1 MQKKNNTKTIKK
13 PKKESVRLVPHIK
26 PIKYTMTLKPDLET
40 FTFEGNEVID
50 IAIDKAVSEITLHSK
65 DLDIITVEVLS
76 NNKKNSGIFAD
87 KITYNEKDE
96 TATFTFKNKIP
107 KGKIKL
113 KIIFSGIISEGLR
126 GFYRSRYTL
135 DGKVKHIATTQ
146 FEATD
151 ARRAFPSFDEPAH
164 KAVFDL
170 SLIIPGTHTA
180 ISNTLPTKISEHEGG
195 YKVVEFA
202 STPKMSTYLLAFI
215 IGEFEYV
222 EGYAKG
228 SAGKN
233 SKQTKQNVQNLSRVG
248 APVERVKRE
257 DFAYSAE
264 LGNTQVRVFTTAGK
278 KHQAK
283 FALDVAIKSLEFYN
297 DYFGV
302 PYPLPT
308 LDLIALPDF
317 ESAAMENWG
326 AVTFRET
333 ALLVDDEHTSFAN
346 KQWVAIVIAHELAHQ
361 WFGNLVTMH
370 WWTDL
375 WLNEGFASYM
385 EYLCTD
391 HMFPEWKVWDLYL
404 AERYSLS
411 MRLDALA
418 NSHPIEVEV
427 HHPNEINEIFD
438 MVSYAKGS
446 AVIRMVAEYLGADVF
461 KKGLQHYMKKH
472 SYGNTVTMDLWAAF
486 EKVSGKPVKK
496 MMQEWTGRTG
506 YPLLTLQ
513 DTKNGHKVNQERFF
527 SSRISKINNKENTTW
542 KIPLAYKDGTNTKK
556 ILIDKKSI
564 KIEGKNIGK
573 LNTGEV
579 SMLRVKYDEKTLAKL
594 KGEILN
600 GNMHLHDRLGIVR
613 DIFAL
618 AEAGYVNS
626 TVALKFSLAFK
637 NEQEYIVWAEL
648 ASGIDKIYSLIS
660 EESWVDSYKKYA
672 LQLFSPLAH
681 RMGWHANDTSNTDTF
696 LRNLALSHAALYGDD
711 FIIKYGKKLFRESGK
726 VKIPADTRSV
736 VYGIVARDGK
746 EADWNKFKIMYK
758 KATLDE
764 ERDRCGRALAQFHDK
779 TLLAKTLTFA
789 LSPDVRMQDAPF
801 LIGAVWGNS
810 YGRDLAWKFVQHN
823 WKTLLVK
830 YGEGGH
836 FLGRVLAPLGTHKT
850 VTDAKNIKSFFAKNT
865 APGAVRTIEQ
875 SLERIYSNASW
886 LKSDK
891 DAIKKW
897 LLKNYK

>member
-1 MQKKNNTKTIKK
+1 MQKKNNKKTITKT
-13 PKKESVRLVPHIK
+13 KKESVRLVPHIK
-26 PIKYTMTLKPDLET
+26 PVKYTLTLKPDLEA
-40 FTFEGNEVID
+40 FTFEGSEVID
-50 IAIDKAVSEITLHSK
+50 IVTDKAVSEITLHSK
-65 DLDIITVEVLS
+65 DLDITTVEVLGK
-76 NNKKNSGIFAD
+76 NKKDAEIFAS
-87 KITYNEKDE
+87 KITYNEKAE

-113 KIIFSGIISEGLR
+113 KIVFSGIISEGLR

-135 DGKVKHIATTQ
+135 DGKVKNIATTQ

-222 EGYAKG
+222 EGWAKPQKKEKLA
-228 SAGKN
+228 SKN
-233 SKQTKQNVQNLSRVG
+233 RLSLPLATLEARAHTYDFDKQISPSSG
-248 APVERVKRE
+248 
-257 DFAYSAE
+257 
-264 LGNTQVRVFTTAGK
+264 TQVRVFTTAGK

-404 AERYSLS
+404 AERYSLA

-446 AVIRMVAEYLGADVF
+446 GVIRMVAEYLGADVF
-461 KKGLQHYMKKH
+461 KKGLQYYMKKH
-472 SYGNTVTMDLWAAF
+472 SYGNTKTVDLWEAF

-496 MMQEWTGRTG
+496 MMREWTGKTG
-506 YPLLTLQ
+506 YPLLAL
-513 DTKNGHKVNQERFF
+513 DNKNKITQERFF
-527 SSRISKINNKENTTW
+527 SSRISKEKNKENTVW
-542 KIPLAYKDGTNTKK
+542 QIPLSYKDGDKTKK
-556 ILIDKKSI
+556 VLISKKSSLL
-564 KIEGKNIGK
+564 EGKDIGK
-573 LNTGEV
+573 LNAGEV
-579 SMLRVKYDEKTLAKL
+579 SMLRVKYDEQTLSKL
-594 KGEILN
+594 KNQILE
-600 GNMHLHDRLGIVR
+600 GSMHMHDRLGIAR

-618 AEAGYVNS
+618 AEAGYIS
-626 TVALKFSLAFK
+626 ATVALEFAEAFK
-637 NEQEYIVWAEL
+637 NENEYIVWAEL
-648 ASGIDKIYSLIS
+648 ASGIDKVYSLIS
-660 EESWVDSYKKYA
+660 EEVWVDNYKKYA

-681 RMGWHANDTSNTDTF
+681 RLGWHAKSASNTETF

-711 FIIKYGKKLFRESGK
+711 MVIKYGKKLLKESGK
-726 VKIPADTRSV
+726 TKIPADIRSV

-746 EADWNKFKIMYK
+746 EADWNKFKAMYK
-758 KATLDE
+758 GATLDE
-764 ERDRCGRALAQFHDK
+764 ERDRCGRALAQFRDK

-789 LSPDVRMQDAPF
+789 LSKDVRMQDAPF

-810 YGRDLAWKFVQHN
+810 KGRDLSWQFVKHN
-823 WKTLLVK
+823 WETLLKK

-836 FLGRVLAPLGTHKT
+836 FLGRVLSPLGTHT
-850 VTDAKNIKSFFAKNT
+850 TIADAKDITKFFKKNV
-865 APGAVRTIEQ
+865 APGAARTIEQ
-875 SLERIYSNASW
+875 SLEKIYSNASW
-886 LKSDK
+886 IKADK
-891 DAIKKW
+891 DKIKKW
-897 LLKNYK
+897 LEKNTK

>member
-1 MQKKNNTKTIKK
+1 MQKKNNTKTSKK

-26 PIKYTMTLKPDLET
+26 PVKYTLKLKPDLES

-50 IAIDKAVSEITLHSK
+50 IVIDKAVSEVTLHSK
-65 DLDIITVEVLS
+65 DLDITTVEVTS
-76 NNKKNSGIFAD
+76 GKASQFANKIK
-87 KITYNEKDE
+87 YNEKAE
-96 TATFTFKNKIP
+96 TATFTFKNNIP
-107 KGKIKL
+107 KGKLKL

-164 KAVFDL
+164 KAIFDL

-195 YKVVEFA
+195 YKVIEFA

-215 IGEFEYV
+215 IGEFEFV
-222 EGYAKG
+222 EGYA
-228 SAGKN
+228 SSGKHS
-233 SKQTKQNVQNLSRVG
+233 SKNRLSLPRPEGEARAHTYDFDKNISPTKTL
-248 APVERVKRE
+248 
-257 DFAYSAE
+257 
-264 LGNTQVRVFTTAGK
+264 VRVYTTAGK

-297 DYFGV
+297 DYFGI

-404 AERYSLS
+404 AERYSLAL
-411 MRLDALA
+411 RLDALA

-446 AVIRMVAEYLGADVF
+446 AVIRMLAEYLGADTF

-472 SYGNTVTMDLWAAF
+472 SYGNTVTMDLWDAF
-486 EKVSGKPVKK
+486 EKASKKPVKK
-496 MMQEWTGRTG
+496 MMREWTGRTG
-506 YPLLTLQ
+506 YPLLSL
-513 DTKNGHKVNQERFF
+513 DKNKVTQERFF
-527 SSRISKINNKENTTW
+527 SSRVSKENNKEKTTW
-542 KIPLAYKDGTNTKK
+542 QIPLSYKDGDNTKK
-556 ILIDKKSI
+556 VLIDKKSTNI
-564 KIEGKNIGK
+564 VGKNIGK

-579 SMLRVKYDEKTLAKL
+579 SMLRVKYDEATIARL
-594 KGEILN
+594 KSEISS
-600 GNMHLHDRLGIVR
+600 GTMSVHDRLGIAR

-618 AEAGYVNS
+618 AEAGYTS
-626 TVALKFSLAFK
+626 ATVAMDFAQSFK
-637 NEQEYIVWAEL
+637 NETEYIVWAEL
-648 ASGIDKIYSLIS
+648 ASGIDKVYSLIA
-660 EESWVDSYKKYA
+660 EESWADNYKKYA

-681 RMGWHANDTSNTDTF
+681 RMGWHAKSASNTDTF

-711 FIIKYGKKLFRESGK
+711 LIIKYGKKLFKESGK
-726 VKIPADTRSV
+726 TKIPADIRSV

-746 EADWNKFKIMYK
+746 ETDWNKFKTMYK
-758 KATLDE
+758 SATLDE
-764 ERDRCGRALAQFHDK
+764 ERDRCGRALAQFRDK

-789 LSPDVRMQDAPF
+789 ISKEVRMQDTPF
-801 LIGAVWGNS
+801 MIGSVWGNS
-810 YGRDLAWKFVQHN
+810 KGRDLAWQFVQHN
-823 WKTLLVK
+823 WPTLLKK

-836 FLGRVLAPLGTHKT
+836 FLGRLLSPLGTHTK
-850 VTDAKNIKSFFAKNT
+850 VSDAKAIKIFFKKNE
-865 APGAVRTIEQ
+865 APGAQRTIEQ

-886 LKSDK
+886 IASDK
-891 DAIKKW
+891 NNIKKW
-897 LLKNYK
+897 LEKWNESR